1 MTSKEK
7 LYYLLEQYYLNKY
20 STEIFTDDF
29 TITYNLETD
38 YESLTENEN
47 KLLGDL
53 CTITSRFS
61 PYEEDLKIAN
71 VYYSERQVKDKATK
85 VYLRLNEKSGEV
97 TFLTFF

>member
-20 STEIFTDDF
+20 STEIFTDEF
-29 TITYNLETD
+29 TTICNLETD

-61 PYEEDLKIAN
+61 SDEEDLKIAN

-85 VYLRLNEKSGEV
+85 VYLKLNS
-97 TFLTFF
+97 